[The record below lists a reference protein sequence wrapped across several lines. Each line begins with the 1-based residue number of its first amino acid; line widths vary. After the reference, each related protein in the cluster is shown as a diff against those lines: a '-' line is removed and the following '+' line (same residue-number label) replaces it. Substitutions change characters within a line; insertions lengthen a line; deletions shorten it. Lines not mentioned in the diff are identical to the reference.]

1 MFYFIDM
8 SRLNYHHLQYFW
20 HVVKVGN
27 LTKTAEKLHVSQS
40 ALSSQI
46 KQLESSLECEL
57 FLRQGRKLVLTEMG
71 NVAFSY
77 AESIFSKGNELETL
91 LRKGFES
98 EVQSI
103 HIGVLSTMS
112 RNFIDSFVEP
122 VLANHAI
129 NLEITSADQATLLN
143 LLSNHQLDLA
153 LTNINVRNSSQDVWE
168 SVLLNRQPVNIIGH
182 AGLDIKPNFSK
193 RYENY
198 DWILPSNENPI
209 RAAFDGLCALHNI
222 EPNVIAEANDMAML
236 RLLARDARGLT
247 VMPEVVVK
255 DELKNGILKSYCE
268 LPDVFEN
275 FYAVTIKKHFR
286 KSEVNTLIN
295 QFLTAKKD

>member
-1 MFYFIDM
+1 VYK
-8 SRLNYHHLQYFW
+8 RQ
-20 HVVKVGN
+20 VKGGN

-57 FLRQGRKLVLTEMG
+57 FIRQGRKLVLTEMG

-98 EVQSI
+98 EVQTV

-122 VLANHAI
+122 VLNNHRI
-129 NLEITSADQATLLN
+129 KLEITSAGQATLLS

-153 LTNINVRNSSQDVWE
+153 LTNIDVRGGSQELWE
-168 SVLLNRQPVNIIGH
+168 SILLNRQPVHIIGH
-182 AGLDIKPNFSK
+182 HGLDILPNFSK
-193 RYENY
+193 RYEHY
-198 DWILPSNENPI
+198 EWILPSDQNPI

-222 EPNVIAEANDMAML
+222 EPTVIAEANDMAML
-236 RLLARDARGLT
+236 RLLARDSRGIT

-255 DELKNGILKSYCE
+255 DELRNGTLKSYCE
-268 LPDVFEN
+268 LPEVFEN

-286 KSEVNTLIN
+286 KSEVNSLIS
-295 QFLTAKKD
+295 QFLTAKK

>member
-1 MFYFIDM
+1 M

-27 LTKTAEKLHVSQS
+27 LTKTAEKLHISQS

-46 KQLESSLECEL
+46 KQLESSLECAL
-57 FLRQGRKLVLTEMG
+57 FLRQGRKLVLTELG

-77 AESIFSKGNELETL
+77 ADSIFSKGNELENL
-91 LRKGFES
+91 LRKGYES
-98 EVQSI
+98 DIQTIRV
-103 HIGVLSTMS
+103 GVLATMS

-122 VLANHAI
+122 VLNNSNI
-129 NLEITSADQATLLN
+129 KLEITSAGQTTLLN
-143 LLSNHQLDLA
+143 QLSDHQLDLA
-153 LTNINVRNSSQDVWE
+153 LSNIEVRSSANAIWE
-168 SVLLNRQPVNIIGH
+168 CILLNRQPVHIIGH
-182 AGLDIKPNFSK
+182 QGLDIKPDFSK
-193 RYENY
+193 RYERY
-198 DWILPSNENPI
+198 EWILPSDQNPI

-222 EPNVIAEANDMAML
+222 EPTIIAEANDMAML
-236 RLLARDARGLT
+236 RLLARDSRGIT

-255 DELKNGILKSYCE
+255 DELSNGTLKSYCE

-286 KSEVNTLIN
+286 KSEINNLIN
-295 QFLTAKKD
+295 QFLTSKK